1 MARGLSSCC
10 PLSSRLCHGLCLWSD
25 AARVPC
31 TNGMSWRIAIPVMS
45 GPEILASG
53 RASVVTTPSACM
65 RTARHG
71 PLSCLACR
79 CQWCLLD
86 ALQSEKR
93 AMSMCACLVCGY
105 WSRQEAVQPSSLTLI
120 TRTKGSR
127 RSCDL
132 LRHDSIIETFRS
144 RPDRATD

>member
-25 AARVPC
+25 AARVLPC

-53 RASVVTTPSACM
+53 RASVVAAPSACM
-65 RTARHG
+65 RTAVVDVSG
-71 PLSCLACR
+71 VLK
-79 CQWCLLD
+79 CLLD
-86 ALQSEKR
+86 ALQSVKR